1 MALIRSS
8 SAELIAFFETG
19 DIPTADNFTDLILST
34 AVYDGTLPLISSSAA
49 GIISAGKLLVGNS
62 VTSSLNPTL
71 DQKYTLGTDS
81 LRWKNVNTVTASFNR
96 VSSSLFPEVN
106 NIYDLGSGSLEWREL
121 HVGTAFINTIDNNSA
136 VFITTASFTHGV
148 SSSILPDANNV
159 YDLGSSTKEWKDLFI
174 DGTANIDF
182 ASIDSASIGFVSSS
196 LLPYADNIFNLGTAA
211 NSWKDLHV
219 QGTAT
224 IGTLS
229 LTALAD
235 NVKIPLISQSMTISG
250 SILPS
255 TDDVFDIG
263 APSQE
268 FRDLHIDGTAFID
281 NISGISGSF
290 TNIITTNLPASGNI
304 SSSGTIT
311 ANAYVGLPV
320 GIISSSLQ
328 NLGNITGSII
338 SASGTIFGNDA
349 QFGSSTVTINGP
361 AGHITA
367 SGNISASGA
376 IIAGTITT
384 TGLTDNGTSTLANV
398 DLTLASITSI
408 DTVLTPINDGVLN
421 IGSTSKKWNKL
432 HINSIT
438 ASGNISASGIIDASG
453 FRVNGI
459 TLGTSPNTPWAAG
472 ISPSRI
478 FYNAGNVGIGTS
490 TPTSKLH
497 VVGESKTDGF
507 AGANTFG
514 NSTSITVNTTV
525 LTGYQ
530 SLLFVSNAT
539 PSITISSGVS
549 YTINAGA
556 SVRIV
561 NMDNIGNIPQT
572 FYDA

>member
-1 MALIRSS
+1 MAQIRSA

-19 DIPTADNFTDLILST
+19 DIPTADNFTDFILST
-34 AVYDGTLPLISSSAA
+34 AVYDGTLPLISSSAT

-81 LRWKNVNTVTASFNR
+81 LRWKSTNIVTASFNR
-96 VSSSLFPEVN
+96 VSSSLFPEAN
-106 NIYDLGSGSLEWREL
+106 NVYDLGSGSLEWREL
-121 HVGTAFINTIDNNSA
+121 HVGTAFINTIDNTSA
-136 VFITTASFTHGV
+136 VLITTASFTHGV
-148 SSSILPDANNV
+148 SSSILPDGDNA

-182 ASIDSASIGFVSSS
+182 GSIDSASIGFISSS
-196 LLPYADNIFNLGTAA
+196 LLPYTDNVYDLGTAA

-250 SILPS
+250 SIFPS
-255 TDDVFDIG
+255 TDDVFNLG
-263 APSQE
+263 GVTQE
-268 FRDLHIDGTAFID
+268 FRDLHLDGTAFID
-281 NISGISGSF
+281 NISGVSGSF
-290 TNIITTNLPASGNI
+290 SSFITTLNLTSSGNI
-304 SSSGTIT
+304 SASGTIT
-311 ANAYVGLPV
+311 ANSYVGLPS

-328 NLGNITGSII
+328 DLGNITGSII

-349 QFGSSTVTINGP
+349 QFGSSTVIINGP

-376 IIAGTITT
+376 VIAGTITT
-384 TGLTDNGTSTLANV
+384 TGLTDNGTSTLNSA
-398 DLTLASITSI
+398 DLALASITSI
-408 DTVLTPINDGVLN
+408 DTALTPTTNGTLN
-421 IGSTSKKWNKL
+421 IGSSTKRWNKL
-432 HINSIT
+432 HINNIT
-438 ASGNISASGIIDASG
+438 ASGNISASGVIDASG
-453 FRVNGI
+453 FTINGI
-459 TLGTSPNTPWAAG
+459 NLGTSPNTPWSQG
-472 ISPSRI
+472 TFPTRI
-478 FYNAGNVGIGTS
+478 FYNTGNVGIGTS
-490 TPTSKLH
+490 NPSSKLH

-514 NSTSITVNTTV
+514 NSTTISVNTTV
-525 LTGYQ
+525 LAGYQ

-539 PSITISSGVS
+539 PSITISSGIN
-549 YTINAGA
+549 YTVNAGA
-556 SVRIV
+556 NVRVV
-561 NMDNIGNIPQT
+561 NMDNIG
-572 FYDA
+572 